1 MPSMGEESL
10 NIVEM
15 RHTTGVVSI
24 EFSREG
30 IMLNHGSPFRI
41 KYLFVAK

>member
-1 MPSMGEESL
+1 MPFMGEESL
-10 NIVEM
+10 NIVEL
-15 RHTTGVVSI
+15 RHATGIVSI

-41 KYLFVAK
+41 